1 MPLAYSCGVNSAAD
15 VLIGELKKE
24 SIFIN
29 KSLFTLRKVIS
40 TLAGTSTGPK
50 VHVPYRDSKLTCLLK
65 GSIGG
70 SSLTLMIAC
79 IAKGDRHYEENL
91 STLEYASQAKRVVNK
106 VRAAKIIICKLL
118 TLDLNLSR

>member
-1 MPLAYSCGVNSAAD
+1 MCTSSTQCHVN
-15 VLIGELKKE
+15 VVGGLLLGELQKE

-40 TLAGTSTGPK
+40 TLAGTNTGPK

-79 IAKGDRHYEENL
+79 IAKGDSHYEENL
-91 STLEYASQAKRVVNK
+91 STLEYASQARRVVNK
-106 VRAAKIIICKLL
+106 VGNTTGKLC
-118 TLDLNLSR
+118 NYFLSVSS